1 MRFLIVDDSKTMRSI
16 LASFAHKHG
25 FATAEAEDGIAA
37 CNLLEND
44 TQFDAILIDWDM
56 PKMTG
61 IELLKIIRS
70 DPSFNPIKTM
80 MVTAQSNFDCVT
92 EAIMAGAD
100 DYLMKPLNEDMFV
113 DKLRLLG
120 LLA

>member
-16 LASFAHKHG
+16 LASFAHKQG
-25 FATAEAEDGIAA
+25 FATAEAEDGVDA

-70 DPSFNPIKTM
+70 DPSFDHIKTM
-80 MVTAQSNFDCVT
+80 MVTAQSNYDCVT

-100 DYLMKPLNEDMFV
+100 DYLMKPLNEGMFV

-120 LLA
+120 LVA